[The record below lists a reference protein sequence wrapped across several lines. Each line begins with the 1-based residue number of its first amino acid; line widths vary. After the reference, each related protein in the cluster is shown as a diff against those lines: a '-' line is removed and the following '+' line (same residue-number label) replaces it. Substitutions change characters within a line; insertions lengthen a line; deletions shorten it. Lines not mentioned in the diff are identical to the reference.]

1 MLSTSSPPRVPVP
14 LARKRKVF
22 VSFHHGSDQ
31 YYFELFTGTFG
42 VSYDVFYDQSLDG
55 HIRSDDPEY
64 VNRAIRED
72 YIRGSSLT
80 IVLCGRETWKRKY
93 VDWEISSTLHYEHAL
108 LAIILPTAQKT
119 YDGKVI
125 VPDRLHAKLVTGYA
139 HLTNWPTDAA
149 NLKWNIEEAIRKGS
163 QKSQIDNSL
172 PRMQR
177 NRP

>member
-1 MLSTSSPPRVPVP
+1 
-14 LARKRKVF
+14 VF
-22 VSFHHGSDQ
+22 VSFHHGNDQ
-31 YYFELFTGTFG
+31 YYFELFTATFG
-42 VSYDVFYDQSLDG
+42 ESYDVFYDQSLDG
-55 HIRSDDPEY
+55 HIRSDDREY

-80 IVLCGRETWKRKY
+80 FVLCGRETWKRKY
-93 VDWEISSTLHYEHAL
+93 VHWEIYSTLHYGHAL
-108 LAIILPTAQKT
+108 LAIILATAQKA

-125 VPDRLHAKLVTGYA
+125 VPDRLHANLVAGYA
-139 HLTNWPTDAA
+139 HLMNWPTDAA

-177 NRP
+177 NRS